1 MNFAGFSTPFIRRP
15 VATTLLAIGLFLT
28 GAVAYRFLP
37 VASMP
42 TVEFPTINVTAGRPG
57 ADPEIMAATV
67 AAPLE
72 RRLGEIA
79 GVTEITSRSS
89 LGTTR
94 ITVQFDLARNIEG
107 AARDVQAAIN
117 AAATDLPADLP
128 ARPTFRKSNPAALPI
143 LILALTSKTLP
154 PSALYDAADTVI
166 AQRLSQIVGV
176 AEVTVSGAEQPAV
189 RVRVNPLALASMN
202 LAMEDVRNAIAN
214 ANALG
219 AIGNFEG
226 NERAIAIGSND
237 QLRAA
242 SDYGDIIV
250 RSSNGAVVRLSAIAS
265 IEAGVRNS
273 RAAAWFDGQPSVLL
287 IINKQASAN
296 VIETVDRIYELLP
309 DIKQWISPA
318 IDISVL
324 SDRTQT
330 IRASIEHMQLTLL
343 ATVMLVMLVVF
354 VFLRRVA
361 ATLAAGITVPL
372 SLAGTCAAMW
382 IVGFS
387 IDNLSLMALA
397 VAVGFVVDDAIV
409 MIENC
414 FRNLEKGMS
423 PLRATIEGARQ
434 IGFTVLSISISL
446 VAAFIPLLFMTGIV
460 GRVLREFS
468 VTLAFAI
475 AISTV
480 VSLSVT
486 PMVCAHFLR
495 KPPSADA
502 TWFDRL
508 VERGLGSLL
517 RAYARTLAVVLQH
530 RWLTLFVM
538 AATIAITVML
548 YVRTPK
554 GFFPQD
560 DTGLIF
566 SGTQASSEVS
576 FAAMAEL
583 QQKVEGIVRADPA
596 VRHVG
601 SSLGTSGFSAS
612 VNRGTL
618 FISLKPLAERGGLT
632 TAAVANRLRQRTA
645 NIPGMRTFFVPMQ
658 DLRVGAR
665 QSDSAYQFTLWDADY
680 GELITWAPHVYARM
694 QGIPGLVDVSTD
706 REQGGLQV
714 NVVIDRTAASRLGV
728 RVQDIANALNDAYAQ
743 RQISTLYTQRNQY
756 RVVLEIDPQYQK
768 TPVDLDRIYVSA
780 GDNTQ
785 VPLRVVTKINSA
797 LSPLVVNH
805 QGQFP
810 SITISFDIAPGMTI
824 EEATRRIDQAVAEM
838 HIPETLHAE
847 YAGDARSFRLSVGAQ
862 PILILAALIA
872 VYIVLGVLYESL
884 AHPLTIISTLPS
896 AGLGAL
902 LALTLF
908 GTELSV
914 IGFIGIIL
922 LIGIVKKNGIMM
934 VDFALEAE
942 RTRELAP
949 EQAIYE
955 ACLARFRPIM
965 MTTLAAL
972 LGAVPLVLA
981 TGPGSE
987 LRRPLG
993 ITIVGGLLV
1002 SQILTLYTTPV
1013 IYLLLDRLHQR
1024 LWGRRAQDERFL
1036 GAVAPNRFSRSAA
1049 EPGMPAGP
1057 KLA

>member
-1 MNFAGFSTPFIRRP
+1 MNFVGFSGPFIRRP
-15 VATTLLAIGLFLT
+15 VGTTLLAIGLFLT

-42 TVEFPTINVTAGRPG
+42 TVDFPTINVTAQRPG

-79 GVTEITSRSS
+79 GVTELTSRNA
-89 LGTTR
+89 LGSTR

-117 AAATDLPADLP
+117 AALTDLPADLP
-128 ARPTFRKSNPAALPI
+128 ARPTFRKSNPAAFPI
-143 LILALTSKTLP
+143 IILALTSRTLA

-166 AQRLSQIVGV
+166 AQRLSQVDGV
-176 AEVTVSGAEQPAV
+176 AEVNVSGAEQPAI
-189 RVRVNPLALASMN
+189 RVRVNPIALASMG
-202 LAMEDVRNAIAN
+202 LAMEDVRSAIAN
-214 ANALG
+214 ANAVG
-219 AIGNFEG
+219 AIGSFDG
-226 NERAIAIGSND
+226 AERAIAIGSND
-237 QLRAA
+237 QLRTVP
-242 SDYGDIIV
+242 DYGDIIV
-250 RSSNGAVVRLSAIAS
+250 RSQNGALVRLSAIAS
-265 IEAGVRNS
+265 IEAGVRNT

-287 IINKQASAN
+287 MINKQANAN
-296 VIETVDRIYELLP
+296 VIDTIDRIYALLP
-309 DIKQWISPA
+309 EIKHWISPA
-318 IDISVL
+318 IEISVL

-330 IRASIEHMQLTLL
+330 IRASVRDMQLTLL
-343 ATVMLVMLVVF
+343 ATVCLVMLVVF
-354 VFLRRVA
+354 VFLRRAA

-382 IVGFS
+382 VVGFS

-414 FRNLEKGMS
+414 FRNLEHGMS

-434 IGFTVLSISISL
+434 IGFTVMSISISL
-446 VAAFIPLLFMTGIV
+446 LAAFIPLLFMTGIV
-460 GRVLREFS
+460 GRVFREFS

-495 KPPSADA
+495 RPPSPDA

-508 VERGLGSLL
+508 VERTLGLLL
-517 RAYARTLAVVLQH
+517 RAYARTLSVVLQH
-530 RWLTLFVM
+530 RWLTLLVM

-560 DTGLIF
+560 DTGLIY

-576 FAAMAEL
+576 FAAMSEL
-583 QQKVEGIVRADPA
+583 QQKIEAIVRADPA
-596 VRHVG
+596 VRHLG
-601 SSLGTSGFSAS
+601 SSLGVSGFAAS

-632 TAAVANRLRQRTA
+632 TTQVANRLRQATA
-645 NIPGMRTFFVPMQ
+645 NVPGIRVFFVASQ

-665 QSDSAYQFTLWDADY
+665 QTDSAYQFTIWGPDY
-680 GELITWAPHVYARM
+680 AELVRWAPHIFATM
-694 QGIPGLVDVSTD
+694 QTIPGLVDVSTD

-714 NVVIDRTAASRLGV
+714 DVTIDRTAAARLNV

-768 TPVDLDRIYVSA
+768 SPVDLSRVYVA
-780 GDNTQ
+780 AMDNTQ
-785 VPLRVVTKINSA
+785 VPLAAVTKIGRS
-797 LSPLVVNH
+797 LSPLVLNH

-810 SITISFDIAPGMTI
+810 AITFSFDIAPGLTI
-824 EEATRRIDQAVAEM
+824 EEATRRLDQAVAGM
-838 HIPETLHAE
+838 HIPESLHAE
-847 YAGDARSFRLSVGAQ
+847 YAGDARSFRQSVGMQ

-902 LALTLF
+902 LALLLF
-908 GTELSV
+908 GAELSV

-934 VDFALEAE
+934 VDFALEGE
-942 RTRELAP
+942 RARALAP

-955 ACLARFRPIM
+955 ACLVRFRPIM

-972 LGAVPLVLA
+972 LGAVPLVVA
-981 TGPGSE
+981 AGPGSE

-1002 SQILTLYTTPV
+1002 SQLLTLYTTPV
-1013 IYLLLDRLHQR
+1013 IYLLLDRLHRR
-1024 LWGRRAQDERFL
+1024 LWGARAQRDPGRLLGGL
-1036 GAVAPNRFSRSAA
+1036 GAGARALRP
-1049 EPGMPAGP
+1049 
-1057 KLA
+1057 